1 MEIYTNLRHAFRTV
15 AQISEV
21 VTLDLIKGKLLDR
34 QDALSP
40 HFVKAIDELV
50 FDTDVLTEKQFMR
63 EVGRMEKH
71 CLHSFG
77 NLTFK
82 QMYPTEQDP
91 DQEIVESIKA
101 GIENEEIEKE
111 ELKELLKKSL
121 RLHTPDMD
129 LYIPPKDKNTWMR
142 FRNCTNAFYE
152 VVTNPIVSMK
162 SQAEIYVQNQEMKQ
176 YIEALEKE
184 ISDNK
189 SYKEKFEAL
198 EKSQAPEY
206 EKILAT
212 CKKQIAMARQDNINL
227 RTDIVKQKQSIDLY
241 NQFVDGKFN
250 KDALEDQLHLIK
262 AKASAFDVK
271 LKKIRVV
278 KKAPPKANSSSP
290 VGSVSI
296 KDLQAKYNKDGTAS
310 TEVSID
316 RTVEVVE
323 DEEEMAAEI

>member
-1 MEIYTNLRHAFRTV
+1 M
-15 AQISEV
+15 
-21 VTLDLIKGKLLDR
+21 
-34 QDALSP
+34 
-40 HFVKAIDELV
+40 KAIDELV
-50 FDTDVLTEKQFMR
+50 FDTDVLTEKEFMR

-71 CLHSFG
+71 CLQSFG

-82 QMYPTEQDP
+82 QMYPTEVDP
-91 DQEIVESIKA
+91 EQEIVDSIKA

-189 SYKEKFEAL
+189 SYKERFEAL
-198 EKSQAPEY
+198 EKS
-206 EKILAT
+206 
-212 CKKQIAMARQDNINL
+212 
-227 RTDIVKQKQSIDLY
+227 
-241 NQFVDGKFN
+241 
-250 KDALEDQLHLIK
+250 
-262 AKASAFDVK
+262 
-271 LKKIRVV
+271 
-278 KKAPPKANSSSP
+278 
-290 VGSVSI
+290 
-296 KDLQAKYNKDGTAS
+296 
-310 TEVSID
+310 
-316 RTVEVVE
+316 
-323 DEEEMAAEI
+323 